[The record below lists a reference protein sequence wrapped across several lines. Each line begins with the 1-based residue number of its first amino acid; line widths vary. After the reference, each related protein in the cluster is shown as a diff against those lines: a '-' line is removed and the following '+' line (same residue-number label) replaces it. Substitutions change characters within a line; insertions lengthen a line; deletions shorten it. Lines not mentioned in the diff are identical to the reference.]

1 MNVIIFHLMLFCPA
15 RPFKESKLKTEIFMC
30 NKIIENDLFC
40 TSQDAVGMFRIALT
54 SQIIN
59 SYKHS
64 QILNFSNNFK
74 MSGNC

>member
-1 MNVIIFHLMLFCPA
+1 
-15 RPFKESKLKTEIFMC
+15 MC
-30 NKIIENDLFC
+30 NEIIENDLFC
-40 TSQDAVGMFRIALT
+40 TSQYTVGMFGIALP

-74 MSGNC
+74 MSGNG